1 MLRVSIHAGS
11 ARAVSR
17 FNRTDWLDIGYEE
30 LAPIADYKVVLFQA
44 GEGVRPPVR
53 LAGYPRWS
61 SSLWDLTARALALS
75 LSTEGESSGEKVSP
89 AKHLLKRCAFASA
102 LTVVIQHFP
111 NTGVRVRRLGEM
123 ELVQHKAARGVYRA
137 RIEENL
143 QPSRTTLPFLFAPK
157 VLRPAELVLRA
168 TLFALTGSTD
178 ELPPRPPLLLPKAET
193 IDGKSCIRIR
203 RLAEPARTGF
213 VRWLY
218 RQRTPPIAHDGVPDA
233 IASEATF
240 LEFLHRAI

>member
-1 MLRVSIHAGS
+1 MLRVSIHAGA
-11 ARAVSR
+11 AREVSR
-17 FNRTDWLDIGYEE
+17 FNRVDWLDIGYDE

-44 GEGVRPPVR
+44 GEGARRPIR

-75 LSTEGESSGEKVSP
+75 LSPEGAPVEEKVTP
-89 AKHLLKRCAFASA
+89 AKQLIKRCAFASA
-102 LTVVIQHFP
+102 LTVIIQHFP
-111 NTGVRVRRLGEM
+111 NAGVRVRRLGEM
-123 ELVQHKAARGVYRA
+123 EIVQHKAARGVYRA
-137 RIEENL
+137 RIDEDL
-143 QPSRTTLPFLFAPK
+143 QPSHTTVPFLFAPK
-157 VLRPAELVLRA
+157 ALRPAELVLRA

-178 ELPPRPPLLLPKAET
+178 ELPPRPPLLLPKAES
-193 IDGKSCIRIR
+193 IDGKPCIRIR

-218 RQRTPPIAHDGVPDA
+218 RERTPPVAHEGAPDA
-233 IASEATF
+233 IAPEAAF